1 MISAPRIDAHQHY
14 WSIARGDYGWLTPA
28 LAPIVRDFDPAD
40 LAPHRE
46 RWGIAGTVLVQA
58 APTEAETQF
67 LLDIA
72 AREPSVLCVVGWA
85 DLEAPDAA
93 ERIHALA
100 HRGKLR
106 GLRPALQ
113 DISDTGWILSPHL
126 APALNAM
133 VACDLCFDA
142 LIQPR
147 HLPTMVEFSRHY
159 PELRIVVDHGAKPD
173 IAGRRIAG
181 VVAGHVARRA

>member
-1 MISAPRIDAHQHY
+1 M
-14 WSIARGDYGWLTPA
+14 
-28 LAPIVRDFDPAD
+28 RDFSPAD

-46 RWGIAGTVLVQA
+46 RWGIADTVLIQS

-72 AREPSVLCVVGWA
+72 AREPSVLCV
-85 DLEAPDAA
+85 
-93 ERIHALA
+93 
-100 HRGKLR
+100 
-106 GLRPALQ
+106 
-113 DISDTGWILSPHL
+113 
-126 APALNAM
+126 
-133 VACDLCFDA
+133 ACDLCFDA

-147 HLPTMVEFSRHY
+147 PLPTMVEFSRRY